1 MDTYFQ
7 NGTESFSQPEHCI
20 MFDLLD
26 SGEIQKV
33 RFKLLALLPYY

>member
-20 MFDLLD
+20 MFGLLD

-33 RFKLLALLPYY
+33 RFKLLALLPYD